1 MLDTKRH
8 WFAGLE
14 KIIAKMFGVF
24 PLTPNQFTYL
34 SGFFAI
40 FVFWFMYKGDL
51 VLGTVFFLIAAGLD
65 LVDGAVARAKNMV
78 TMKGAFLDTI
88 FDRYIEGV
96 VLIGFLFIGLPD
108 VLLPASFWICLSLFG
123 SLLTSYVPAAAI
135 EKNMWADKQLRRG
148 IMTRAERVI
157 FIFIAL
163 VLAIIYPSYIYTTY
177 VIIALAI
184 ISNISAIQRI
194 VIIILTK
201 NENCN

>member
-8 WFAGLE
+8 WFTWLE
-14 KIIAKMFGVF
+14 KIIAKVFGTL
-24 PLTPNQFTYL
+24 PLTPNQFTYI

-40 FVFWFMYKGDL
+40 ITFFFMLQGNMIL
-51 VLGTVFFLIAAGLD
+51 AIIFFTIAAGLD

-78 TMKGAFLDTI
+78 TTKGAFLDAI
-88 FDRYIEGV
+88 FDRYIEGF
-96 VLIGFLFIGLPD
+96 VLIGFIFVGLPNIF
-108 VLLPASFWICLSLFG
+108 LPASFWICLSLFG

-135 EKNMWADKQLRRG
+135 EKNMWTGKQLRRG
-148 IMTRAERVI
+148 IMTRAERII

-163 VLAIIYPSYIYTTY
+163 ALAIIYPSYIYTTY

-194 VIIILTK
+194 AIIIITK